1 MKTLVTWAVVLFI
14 CLCNSTC
21 KQLEADLLTG
31 NWQASEVLEEGRP
44 LGIEPSLI
52 RMQFTDNGKYS
63 YSSTL
68 NYQEAGTYYLE
79 DNYLFTT
86 DTLNQASTEKTV
98 EIILL
103 SADSLHLKMI
113 DSGKERLLKLY
124 RL

>member
-1 MKTLVTWAVVLFI
+1 MRANAMFAVLLLI
-14 CLCNSTC
+14 GLCSLTC
-21 KQLEADLLTG
+21 QQLEGDLLRG
-31 NWQASEVLEEGRP
+31 NWQAAEVLEEGRP
-44 LGIEPSLI
+44 LGVDPSLI
-52 RMQFTDNGKYS
+52 RMQFAANGKYT

-103 SADSLHLKMI
+103 SDDSLHLKMM
-113 DSGKERLLKLY
+113 DTGKERLLKLF
-124 RL
+124 RQ